1 MKKHFLYRDIKS
13 INISKKRFVVGIAMG
28 VFYAIAFYSFFYV
41 MRQGARFASIT
52 EHYDIWTF
60 TEEEMN
66 FFNLFF
72 AFISV
77 IFGQSVCFNF
87 WFDRPRGIFT
97 HRNYRIKNI
106 VNDQRNLNWVFLSW
120 FSKLAFLFV
129 IFFGLTYPYS
139 FYTFNFYP
147 DYKYLFILFV
157 IVLFFQPWLGLR
169 LAFKRQ
175 SKKWFLVSI
184 LAVSLFSFGL
194 SKVNLT
200 DYNALTEAVLKK
212 NVLNNYEFELPESDL
227 NNRLLRSS
235 LVFHVYMVWPKGDGT
250 HNTPVYVIDN
260 AVYTIR
266 ELRIKIIE
274 RRLEVYEAERNQ
286 FVCKLY
292 IHRNIEMK
300 YVNQL
305 KSELSDIGIN
315 KIAFAPVPTNA
326 EYPQKHYVNHS
337 FNYRIPGGIFFTRE
351 ENYKRLSRVKTI
363 IELKQISTHA
373 FTLNS
378 KTVEKENL
386 KEELKKII
394 AIDPDHVLKYY
405 VKDNSS
411 YNSYIFCLSTIFE
424 SIYELRDGY
433 AKSHFSEEIS
443 WEFSEHKREII
454 NKYPIKIF
462 EMTEEMVEE
471 FETDE

>member
-1 MKKHFLYRDIKS
+1 MKKHFLHSDVKS
-13 INISKKRFVVGIAMG
+13 LNISKKRFVVGIAIG

-41 MRQGARFASIT
+41 MRQGARFASVT

-72 AFISV
+72 AFVSV

-87 WFDRPRGIFT
+87 WLDRPRRIFT
-97 HRNYRIKNI
+97 HRNYRLKNI

-147 DYKYLFILFV
+147 DYKYLFVLFV

-175 SKKWFLVSI
+175 SKKWLLVSI
-184 LAVSLFSFGL
+184 LTVSLFSFGL

-200 DYNALTEAVLKK
+200 DHNALTETVLKK
-212 NVLNNYEFELPESDL
+212 NVLINYKLELPESDIH
-227 NNRLLRSS
+227 NRLLRRS
-235 LVFHVYMVWPKGDGT
+235 LVSNIYMVSPKGDGT
-250 HNTPVYVIDN
+250 HNTPVYVMDN
-260 AVYTIR
+260 TVCTIR
-266 ELRIKIIE
+266 ELRIKIIK
-274 RRLEVYEAERNQ
+274 RKLEINEAERNQ
-286 FVCKLY
+286 FVCNLY

-305 KSELSDIGIN
+305 KSEISDIGIY
-315 KIAFAPVPTNA
+315 KIAFASVPTNA
-326 EYPQKHYVNHS
+326 EYPQNHYVNHS
-337 FNYRIPGGIFFTRE
+337 LNYRIPGGFLFTPE
-351 ENYKRLSRVKTI
+351 ENYKRLSFVKTI
-363 IELKQISTHA
+363 IELKQISTHT

-386 KEELKKII
+386 KEELKKLI
-394 AIDPDHVLKYY
+394 AVDPEHVLKYY

-411 YNSYIFCLSTIFE
+411 YGSYIFCLSTIFE
-424 SIYELRDGY
+424 SVYELRNDY
-433 AKSHFSEEIS
+433 AKSHFSEEER

-454 NKYPIKIF
+454 NKYPIRLF
-462 EMTEEMVEE
+462 EMTEEMVLE
-471 FETDE
+471 FES